1 MNEDIILQM
10 VEPYVKNSAI
20 TYGEFDKIFAILS
33 RKEQYQVTNI
43 LSKNRID
50 LVDDCLSDDAL
61 ILDIDMTEDLAESL
75 EDDNFEILYDDS
87 IFKDKGVH
95 LSQNEELILHTN
107 IHQSNEVL
115 CSLIQQGNRQA
126 AQDLCVKNKRL
137 VDKYVIAYE
146 KRYGNHLDFED
157 LEQVGFLGLI
167 KAAKK
172 FNLHQGTAFS
182 TYAVFWIK
190 QSISREIM
198 VNGYAI
204 RIPVHMVEKINKA
217 AIINNRLIDEGL
229 SQNERIPLI
238 AHELECSQDVV
249 RECLALKAN
258 ILGYTSLDVPIGE
271 DSDSALSDF
280 IPTEE
285 EESVEKA
292 VFAKALREGID
303 TVICTLSPREE
314 DVLKLR
320 FGLDDGRPKTLE
332 EIGQKYNVTRER
344 IRQIEAKALRKM
356 RHPSRSRWL
365 KDFLEE

>member
-75 EDDNFEILYDDS
+75 EDDDFEILYDDS

-146 KRYGNHLDFED
+146 NRYGNHLDFEVIGVNENWEIILKNEYRYKEHTLSDIEEKLLSSISKILNNNYETYELLKDSD
-157 LEQVGFLGLI
+157 LLNSLI
-167 KAAKK
+167 KL
-172 FNLHQGTAFS
+172 FFSSSNLF
-182 TYAVFWIK
+182 
-190 QSISREIM
+190 
-198 VNGYAI
+198 
-204 RIPVHMVEKINKA
+204 
-217 AIINNRLIDEGL
+217 
-229 SQNERIPLI
+229 
-238 AHELECSQDVV
+238 
-249 RECLALKAN
+249 
-258 ILGYTSLDVPIGE
+258 
-271 DSDSALSDF
+271 
-280 IPTEE
+280 
-285 EESVEKA
+285 
-292 VFAKALREGID
+292 
-303 TVICTLSPREE
+303 
-314 DVLKLR
+314 
-320 FGLDDGRPKTLE
+320 
-332 EIGQKYNVTRER
+332 
-344 IRQIEAKALRKM
+344 
-356 RHPSRSRWL
+356 
-365 KDFLEE
+365 